1 MKKIVV
7 TVYAVLVLLSAY
19 SQDNKGAER
28 EVQKEEKIIQL
39 DELIVYPKGDIELL
53 KSPDRKNIRVAIKGK
68 SKIVSQINLVTHK
81 DILIRGI
88 EFYFNYRWG
97 DSEKDGFI
105 VKPIILDS
113 EDHQPSAILFEGPG
127 YFITKKI
134 DQKMYLDLTEYEIEI
149 ENNFPFYIGLEFV
162 EAIGNSVFEDF
173 NITMSIVPKQT
184 DISYVK
190 GNCPTCNFASFN
202 LDPSTGLS
210 LKHRLFY
217 SYKQ

>member
-7 TVYAVLVLLSAY
+7 TVYAMLVLLSAY

-28 EVQKEEKIIQL
+28 EVQKEEKIILL

-53 KSPDRKNIRVAIKGK
+53 KSPYRKNIRVAIKGK
-68 SKIVSQINLVTHK
+68 SKIVSQINLVTNRVVC
-81 DILIRGI
+81 IRGI
-88 EFYFNYRWG
+88 EFYFNYKWG

-105 VKPIILDS
+105 VKPIIMDS
-113 EDHQPSAILFEGPG
+113 EDHQPSAIVFEGPG

-149 ENNFPFYIGLEFV
+149 ENHSPFYIGLEFV

-173 NITMSIVPKQT
+173 NITMSIDPKQT

-190 GNCPTCNFASFN
+190 GNCPTCNFAAFN
-202 LDPSTGLS
+202 LDPKTGLS